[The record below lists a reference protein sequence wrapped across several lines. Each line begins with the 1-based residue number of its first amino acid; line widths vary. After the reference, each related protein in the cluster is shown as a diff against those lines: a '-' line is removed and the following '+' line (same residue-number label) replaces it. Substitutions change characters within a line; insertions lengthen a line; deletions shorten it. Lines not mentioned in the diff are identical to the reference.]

1 MLKQPSFSPLTRG
14 ELELMQILW
23 RLGPVTILEAQ
34 KGFERPI
41 EYPTVQ
47 TRLNRLV
54 EKGFAQKSVVR
65 PAKYS
70 AAIEKSEASAGHL
83 NILLDRV
90 AGGSVVPLIS
100 QLLEEH
106 MLSDNELAALKK
118 IIRKKE
124 QNHADRSS

>member
-1 MLKQPSFSPLTRG
+1 MHTAPTPLTEG

-23 RLGPVTILEAQ
+23 QLGPVTILEAQ
-34 KGFERPI
+34 KGFDRPI

-54 EKGFAQKSVVR
+54 EKGLARKSRTR

-70 AAIEKSEASAGHL
+70 SAIEKSQASAGHL

-106 MLSDNELAALKK
+106 SLSEAELDALKTL
-118 IIRKKE
+118 ICRKE
-124 QNHADRSS
+124 RDRAESSR